1 MAGNFS
7 DWTHTLVSRRQKKK
21 KKKKERK
28 KERKRRRQKK
38 KTAKKLAKVI
48 QNRKQ
53 HALWEKINQW
63 G

>member
-21 KKKKERK
+21 KKKKKRK
-28 KERKRRRQKK
+28 KEKEEDKK

-53 HALWEKINQW
+53 HALR
-63 G
+63 

>member
-7 DWTHTLVSRRQKKK
+7 VWTHTLVSRRQKKK
-21 KKKKERK
+21 KKERK
-28 KERKRRRQKK
+28 KEKEEDKK
-38 KTAKKLAKVI
+38 KTAKKLATVI

-53 HALWEKINQW
+53 HALREKINQW

>member
-21 KKKKERK
+21 KKERK
-28 KERKRRRQKK
+28 KKKKKK
-38 KTAKKLAKVI
+38 KTAKKLATVI
-48 QNRKQ
+48 QSRKQ
-53 HALWEKINQW
+53 HALREKINQR

>member
-21 KKKKERK
+21 KKKKKERK
-28 KERKRRRQKK
+28 KKK
-38 KTAKKLAKVI
+38 KTKKKTVKKLATVI

-53 HALWEKINQW
+53 HALREKINQW